1 MDTMSLNA
9 TARTDFG
16 KGAARKIRG
25 TGMLPAVVY
34 RGGNDSLSITTA
46 NDELETIFRK
56 TMNRNTLIK
65 LESDGGGRI
74 CLVKAVQRHPVSQRL
89 RHVDFFEVDESE
101 EVRVVVKV
109 VAVGTALGTKMGG
122 RLQIVRRD
130 LKIVCKPGDIPAQ
143 VEVDVSTLDVGGI
156 LSLSS
161 VQPPKGCKISYLND
175 FNIATVIGKRGEL
188 EEAEDEAEAVA
199 EAPEASEE

>member
-1 MDTMSLNA
+1 METMSLNA

-34 RGGNDSLSITTA
+34 RGGNDSLSITIA
-46 NDELETIFRK
+46 NDDLETIFRK

-65 LESDGGGRI
+65 LESEGEGRV

-101 EVRVVVKV
+101 DVQVVVKV
-109 VAVGTALGTKMGG
+109 VAVGTAIGTKMGG
-122 RLQIVRRD
+122 RLQIIRRD
-130 LKIVCKPGDIPAQ
+130 LKIVCKPADIPAQ
-143 VEVDVSTLDVGGI
+143 VDVDVSSLEVGGI
-156 LSLSS
+156 LRVST
-161 VQPPKGCKISYLND
+161 VEPPKGCKIAYLND
-175 FNIATVIGKRGEL
+175 FNIATVVGKRGEVV
-188 EEAEDEAEAVA
+188 ENEGEDEADSA
-199 EAPEASEE
+199 EASEE